1 MTRQILFLIIL
12 TLGISCVSGKQ
23 ENQVEYNVPN
33 SDATQLSFEGSAK
46 THEKVRE
53 NIRFDF
59 TAERLNTFKETIEIK
74 ASLFNDN
81 TDTVYFLSSSCDGEE
96 YSLRYDTAKF
106 VLTPFIN
113 CNASYPRLMKIA
125 PKGQYDFQA
134 HFRFGSKETNIKLG
148 FDFYS
153 VDKSF
158 DLTNKNLGEINIFN
172 RPKDKQIIIWANEKT
187 IK

>member
-1 MTRQILFLIIL
+1 ML
-12 TLGISCVSGKQ
+12 TLGLSCNSGRQ
-23 ENQVEYNVPN
+23 ESKAELSVTG
-33 SDATQLSFEGSAK
+33 SDTIEIKAK
-46 THEKVRE
+46 E

-59 TAERLNTFKETIEIK
+59 SAGRINTFQETIEIK

-81 TDTVYFLSSSCDGEE
+81 IDTVYFLSSTCDGEQ

-106 VLTPFIN
+106 VLTPFMN
-113 CNASYPRLMKIA
+113 CNASYPIIIKIP
-125 PKGQYDFQA
+125 PKGQHDFQA
-134 HFRFGSKETNIKLG
+134 HFRLSRKKTKIKLG

-158 DLTNKNLGEINIFN
+158 DLTNKNLGDINIFN
-172 RPKDKQIIIWANEKT
+172 RPKDKQTIIWADEKA

>member
-1 MTRQILFLIIL
+1 MQNDNKMTRQILFLIIL
-12 TLGISCVSGKQ
+12 TFGLSCNSGRQ
-23 ENQVEYNVPN
+23 ESKAELNLAG
-33 SDATQLSFEGSAK
+33 SDKTEIKAK
-46 THEKVRE
+46 E

-59 TAERLNTFKETIEIK
+59 SAGRINTFQETIEIK

-81 TDTVYFLSSSCDGEE
+81 ADTVYFLSYSCDGEQ

-106 VLTPFIN
+106 VLTPFLV

-134 HFRFGSKETNIKLG
+134 HFGCSSKETKIKLG

-153 VDKSF
+153 VNKSF
-158 DLTNKNLGEINIFN
+158 DLTNKNLGNINIFN
-172 RPKDKQIIIWANEKT
+172 RPKDMQTIIWADEKT

>member
-1 MTRQILFLIIL
+1 MTRQILILIIL
-12 TLGISCVSGKQ
+12 TLGLSCNSGGQ
-23 ENQVEYNVPN
+23 ENKSELTATG
-33 SDATQLSFEGSAK
+33 SDRTE
-46 THEKVRE
+46 TKVKQ

-59 TAERLNTFKETIEIK
+59 SVGRVNTFQETIEIK

-81 TDTVYFLSSSCDGEE
+81 ADTVYFLSSSCNGEQ
-96 YSLRYDTAKF
+96 YSLRYDTSKF
-106 VLTPFIN
+106 VLTPFMN
-113 CNASYPRLMKIA
+113 CNASYPRIIKIA

-134 HFRFGSKETNIKLG
+134 HFRCSSSSSKETKIKLG

-158 DLTNKNLGEINIFN
+158 DLTSKNLGDINIFN
-172 RPKDKQIIIWANEKT
+172 RPKDKQTILWADEKA

>member
-1 MTRQILFLIIL
+1 MTRHLQLLTILIL
-12 TLGISCVSGKQ
+12 GLSCNSVRQ
-23 ENQVEYNVPN
+23 ESQTEQSSPVTQ
-33 SDATQLSFEGSAK
+33 DTQLSSTGSQETQK
-46 THEKVRE
+46 KVKE

-59 TAERLNTFKETIEIK
+59 TAGRINTFKETIEIK

-81 TDTVYFLSSSCDGEE
+81 TDTVYFLSSSCDGEQ

-106 VLTPFIN
+106 VLTPFMN

-134 HFRFGSKETNIKLG
+134 HFRCSSKETKIKLG

-153 VDKSF
+153 VDKSL
-158 DLTNKNLGEINIFN
+158 DLNKITLEDIHGRNE
-172 RPKDKQIIIWANEKT
+172 KEQTVIWTDEKT

>member
-1 MTRQILFLIIL
+1 MTRQTLFLIIL
-12 TLGISCVSGKQ
+12 TLGLSCIAGREPNQPELSVVGSDKTQGK
-23 ENQVEYNVPN
+23 V
-33 SDATQLSFEGSAK
+33 K
-46 THEKVRE
+46 E

-59 TAERLNTFKETIEIK
+59 TAERINTFKETIEIK

-81 TDTVYFLSSSCDGEE
+81 TDTVYFLSSSCDGEQ

-134 HFRFGSKETNIKLG
+134 HFRCSSKETKINLG

-153 VDKSF
+153 VEKTF
-158 DLTNKNLGEINIFN
+158 DLTNKNLGDINIFN
-172 RPKDKQIIIWANEKT
+172 RPKDKQTIVWSNEKS